1 MPLRGEMVG
10 VPAAA
15 QQLFGKHPSG
25 LDALESALL
34 AALVRGPNAGVAA
47 ITRRACDLLSASQL
61 ACAGLETLAAQA
73 LARAPGPMA
82 GETLAPHFARQWLA
96 GSAGR
101 APVKTTLDASVQRLA
116 LAALRQ
122 QIAELRGRDVDDGAV
137 VVLDNR
143 SGEVLAWV
151 GSSGPGSSASQVDA
165 VLARRQP
172 GSTLKPFVY
181 GLAFEQRL
189 LTPNSWLSDA
199 PLQLA
204 AGQDAYQPQ
213 NFDHAY
219 RGWVTAREALASSL
233 NVPAVRVGAMLGAD
247 SLFDGLNRAGLRLR
261 ESSGFHGHALAL
273 GTAEVSLLDLANAYR
288 MLANGGLWSPV
299 RLPPGSPAA
308 AGRPAAPAR
317 VMAEATADTLAA
329 ILADGTARAAS
340 FGFDS
345 PLVTRRFAAV
355 KTGTSKDLRDNWCI
369 GFTDQFTVG
378 VWIGNA
384 SGAPM
389 HAVSGVVGAA
399 PIWRQIVDGLP
410 SGPGPTRERTMHA
423 AVHTATPPSGHGSFA
438 IETITEGSVMALDPD
453 MPRQA
458 QQLMLRG
465 PAGLWL
471 MDGVAIGQGAAV
483 RWRLAPG
490 RHTLEVRGA
499 DQRLLDRVRFEVRLG
514 VNAGVRA
521 GAKARAVKPQSH

>member
-1 MPLRGEMVG
+1 
-10 VPAAA
+10 
-15 QQLFGKHPSG
+15 
-25 LDALESALL
+25 
-34 AALVRGPNAGVAA
+34 
-47 ITRRACDLLSASQL
+47 
-61 ACAGLETLAAQA
+61 
-73 LARAPGPMA
+73 
-82 GETLAPHFARQWLA
+82 
-96 GSAGR
+96 
-101 APVKTTLDASVQRLA
+101 
-116 LAALRQ
+116 
-122 QIAELRGRDVDDGAV
+122 
-137 VVLDNR
+137 
-143 SGEVLAWV
+143 
-151 GSSGPGSSASQVDA
+151 
-165 VLARRQP
+165 
-172 GSTLKPFVY
+172 
-181 GLAFEQRL
+181 
-189 LTPNSWLSDA
+189 
-199 PLQLA
+199 
-204 AGQDAYQPQ
+204 
-213 NFDHAY
+213 
-219 RGWVTAREALASSL
+219 
-233 NVPAVRVGAMLGAD
+233 
-247 SLFDGLNRAGLRLR
+247 
-261 ESSGFHGHALAL
+261 
-273 GTAEVSLLDLANAYR
+273 

-299 RLPPGSPAA
+299 RLPPGAPAA

-317 VMAEATADTLAA
+317 VMAATTADTLAA

-399 PIWRQIVDGLP
+399 PIWRQIIDGLP

-423 AVHTATPPSGHGSFA
+423 AAHTATPPSGHGSFA
-438 IETITEGSVMALDPD
+438 IETITDGSVMALDPD